1 MIRLTLLSIVIG
13 FFCAYSF
20 KDWYKSLCFLIALLS
35 IIEHPDVPKTILGIQ
50 GLNPWNIVFFFV
62 LLGFIFDNKQN
73 RGINWKTPDNLWL
86 YFVLYML
93 FCLVAY
99 FRMTGDL
106 KNLIEYNALFGED
119 PPTRLGLLSEH
130 VINVIKWVV
139 PGLLLFYGCNSYKRF
154 VYGALSA
161 LSIYFFL
168 GLLTIK
174 AMPLA
179 AITDADR
186 LEYLAR
192 KLLQDN
198 VGYHRVNLAMMF
210 SGAFWAVFTLR
221 EISTTKN
228 QRLFI
233 YLSCAIIL
241 FALAL
246 SGGRTGYA
254 TWAAIGALFAFF
266 KWRRFLFYGPIVAL
280 IIISLVPA
288 ARDRFLMGFS
298 EDTVDERN
306 SALVD
311 EGLINENS
319 NVDLYT
325 ITSGRTIAWPFVID
339 KIKESPIFGYGKEA
353 MIRTGLSAYLWTSF
367 QEGFPHP
374 HNMYLQWTLD
384 NGIIGI
390 IPVLIFYYLA
400 LKYAFSLFRDT
411 RSPIFVFV
419 GGAALSLILALFI
432 AGFGSQTF
440 YPREG
445 AVAMWC
451 IIGLMLRVYILRKKV
466 IDSTDPKDIGNPISA
481 DRLWSPST
489 QQITKQPIVRPNFY
503 R

>member
-1 MIRLTLLSIVIG
+1 MVRLTLLSLVIG
-13 FFCAYSF
+13 FFCVYSF

-50 GLNPWNIVFFFV
+50 GLNPWNILFFFV
-62 LLGFIFDNKQN
+62 LLGFLFENKQN
-73 RGINWKTPDNLWL
+73 RGFDWKTPDNLWI
-86 YFVLYML
+86 FFSLYMA
-93 FCLVAY
+93 FCLIAY

-106 KNLIEYNALFGED
+106 SNLIEYNELFGED
-119 PPTRLGLLSEH
+119 PPTRLGLFSEH

-139 PGLLLFYGCNSYKRF
+139 PGLLLFHGCNSYKRF
-154 VYGALSA
+154 VYGAVSA
-161 LSIYFFL
+161 LSIYLFL
-168 GLLTIK
+168 GVLTIK

-192 KLLQDN
+192 KLLSDN

-210 SGAFWAVFTLR
+210 AGAFWAVFTLK
-221 EISTTKN
+221 EIADTRK

-233 YLSCAIIL
+233 YFACGVIL
-241 FALAL
+241 YALAL

-306 SALVD
+306 TALVE
-311 EGLINENS
+311 EGLVNEDS

-325 ITSGRTIAWPFVID
+325 VTSGRTIAWPFVID
-339 KIKESPIFGYGKEA
+339 KIKESPITGYGKEA
-353 MIRTGLSAYLWTSF
+353 MIRSGLSSYLWLTF

-374 HNMYLQWTLD
+374 HNMYLQWMFD
-384 NGIIGI
+384 NGVIGM
-390 IPVLIFYYLA
+390 IPVLIFYLLI
-400 LKYAFSLFRDT
+400 LKYSFSLFRDT
-411 RSPIFVFV
+411 RSPVFVFV
-419 GGAALSLILALFI
+419 GGASLSLILALFI

-445 AVAMWC
+445 SVAMWC
-451 IIGLMLRVYILRKKV
+451 ITGLMLRVYLLRKQASEK
-466 IDSTDPKDIGNPISA
+466 IDKTDLANPITVNTLWATNSDKPA
-481 DRLWSPST
+481 DEQLL
-489 QQITKQPIVRPNFY
+489 RPNFFK
-503 R
+503 